1 MSKER
6 DDRVALCFCHPDTKE
21 DVINLAKEKG
31 AVIPPDTNFAL
42 IPAMEEGV
50 VIIVAAEEFEKWLN
64 APWHDKWSVND
75 PEEDNDGE
83 NK

>member
-1 MSKER
+1 M
-6 DDRVALCFCHPDTKE
+6 
-21 DVINLAKEKG
+21 
-31 AVIPPDTNFAL
+31 IPPDTNFAL